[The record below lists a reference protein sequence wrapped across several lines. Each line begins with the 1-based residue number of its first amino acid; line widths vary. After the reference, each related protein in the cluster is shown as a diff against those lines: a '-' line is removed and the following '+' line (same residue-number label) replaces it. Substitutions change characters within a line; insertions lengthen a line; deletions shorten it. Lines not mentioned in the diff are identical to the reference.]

1 MYGIRVP
8 GTHGSKRDTYPSSI
22 GTSGSSIIGFPAIK
36 RRATST
42 SPAITASV
50 LPYQRTGLPIAQ
62 ITCNRPSAFANK
74 GDRRIG
80 RSMIGQLHQGE
91 LQELGMAAVIF
102 SAASICHAH
111 VSCHACQGSPVTFQ
125 SCPM

>member
-1 MYGIRVP
+1 MYGIRVL
-8 GTHGSKRDTYPSSI
+8 GTQGSKRNTYPSST
-22 GTSGSSIIGFPAIK
+22 GTSGSSIIGFLAIK

-50 LPYQRTGLPIAQ
+50 LPYQRTGLPIAV
-62 ITCNRPSAFANK
+62 ITCNWPSAFANK
-74 GDRRIG
+74 GDTRIG

-91 LQELGMAAVIF
+91 PQALGMAAVIF

-111 VSCHACQGSPVTFQ
+111 VSCHACQGFVVTLM
-125 SCPM
+125 SCPT

>member
-8 GTHGSKRDTYPSSI
+8 GIHGNNRNTYPSSI
-22 GTSGSSIIGFPAIK
+22 GTSGSSIIGFLAIK

-50 LPYQRTGLPIAQ
+50 LPYHRTGLPIAV
-62 ITCNRPSAFANK
+62 ITCNWPSAFAYN

-80 RSMIGQLHQGE
+80 RSMIGQLHHGE
-91 LQELGMAAVIF
+91 LQELGMAAMIF
-102 SAASICHAH
+102 SAASMCHAH
-111 VSCHACQGSPVTFQ
+111 VSCHACQGFAVTLT